1 MKPYGNENL
10 TLKITYGRQGSQK
23 YGRIVSTV
31 LGCLLAGWFLIAA
44 VWCLEG
50 GLHAA
55 GDLGS
60 FLYLILDRLAEQNLR
75 IHDVFTER
83 EGVSAGFLLL
93 SFLCWILLAAVACF
107 SVHNRLWPA
116 LWAILAAQTA
126 LQLWLPGCPWPVAGG
141 FYVLW
146 AGCALWTAAGGGASL
161 RRLWA
166 TVLIC
171 ALAACVICVFAAQPR
186 QSILQ
191 GMTKE
196 AHAVSNLPQGDFT
209 NLQPLEL
216 GDEEVLELTMEQ
228 PGSYYLKGYTGEVY
242 NGTGWDTLDG
252 KTLAAENDLFY
263 WLHEKGFWGY
273 GQIGL
278 AASLLKDGPEEEK
291 TEEETE
297 EEANTIRVHFLDG
310 AHSWLLLPYETD
322 GNVEA
327 AAPLIG
333 DSRFRTEVSGGVTDY
348 TLQAA
353 APQLSQR
360 SSLLAALQEEQEDDG
375 LQTYLQCENSYRTFV
390 YEQYTALDDGTAER
404 LKELLGE
411 PEDMDTAQVK
421 TTVLKLLSEFAY
433 DENTAYSS
441 EEGDFLSVFLQD
453 KTGWSAHYAT
463 AAALLFRYYGIP
475 ARYAEGY
482 LVTPADV
489 EGVEAG
495 EAVTVDSGHAHCW
508 MEYYEDG
515 LGWVPFETTGPYI
528 GAMGSDDSVT
538 YSGGGS
544 TDQEAEEP
552 EEKQEEEEKIV
563 SLETEIL
570 EHALWILSGLLI
582 LLLLLAVAALL
593 LRRRRTRKK
602 QGIGLSDDREAVIT
616 MMGYILAVMEKR
628 GLPHRNI
635 PMGEHRADAEKIFGT
650 ALAEEFRRAAD
661 IYETARYSGR
671 PVKKED
677 RAFLTGLVKQ
687 MKKKTR
693 RKEAEL

>member
-1 MKPYGNENL
+1 MMKPYGNKNL
-10 TLKITYGRQGSQK
+10 TLKITYGEQGSQK
-23 YGRIVSTV
+23 YGRIISAVM
-31 LGCLLAGWFLIAA
+31 GCLLAGWFLIAA
-44 VWCLEG
+44 VWCLQG

-60 FLYLILDRLAEQNLR
+60 FLNLILDRLAEQNLR
-75 IHDVFTER
+75 IHDDFAETG
-83 EGVSAGFLLL
+83 GVSAGFLMLSLL
-93 SFLCWILLAAVACF
+93 CCILLAAVACF
-107 SVHNRLWPA
+107 SVHYRLWPA

-146 AGCALWTAAGGGASL
+146 AGCALWTAARGGASL

-166 TVLIC
+166 VVLIC
-171 ALAACVICVFAAQPR
+171 ALAACIICVFAEQPR

-196 AHAVSNLPQGDFT
+196 EHAVSNLPQGDFT

-216 GDEEVLELTMEQ
+216 GDEAVLELTMEQ

-242 NGTGWDTLDG
+242 NGAGWDTLDG
-252 KTLAAENDLFY
+252 KTLAAENALFY

-273 GQIGL
+273 GQTGL
-278 AASLLKDGPEEEK
+278 AASLLEDG
-291 TEEETE
+291 ETE
-297 EEANTIRVHFLDG
+297 QEENTMQIRFLNG

-322 GNVEA
+322 GNAEA

-333 DSRFRTEVSGGVTDY
+333 DSQFRTDGKGGVSSY

-360 SSLLAALQEEQEDDG
+360 SSLLAALQEAQEDDS
-375 LQTYLQCENSYRTFV
+375 LQSYLQCENSYRTFV
-390 YEQYTALDDGTAER
+390 YEHYTDLDEETAER
-404 LKELLGE
+404 LAEILGE
-411 PEDMDTAQVK
+411 PEGADTAQVK
-421 TTVLKLLSEFAY
+421 AKVLKLLAEFAY
-433 DENTAYSS
+433 DENTVYNS

-453 KTGWSAHYAT
+453 KTGWSVHYAT
-463 AAALLFRYYGIP
+463 AAALMFRYYGIP

-489 EGVEAG
+489 EGIKAG
-495 EAVTVDSGHAHCW
+495 EAVTVDSGHAHSW

-528 GAMGSDDSVT
+528 GVMGSDDSVT
-538 YSGGGS
+538 YSGGG
-544 TDQEAEEP
+544 TKAQKPEQQ
-552 EEKQEEEEKIV
+552 EEKQEKEQKIA
-563 SLETEIL
+563 SLETEIM
-570 EHALWILSGLLI
+570 EHGLLILSGLLI
-582 LLLLLAVAALL
+582 LLVLLAAAALI
-593 LRRRRTRKK
+593 LRRRRTRRK

-616 MMGYILAVMEKR
+616 MMRYILAVMEKR

-635 PMGEHRADAEKIFGT
+635 PMGEHRTDAEKAFGT
-650 ALAEEFRRAAD
+650 ALAEEFSRAAD

-671 PVKKED
+671 PVKGED
-677 RAFLTGLVKQ
+677 RAFLTGLVKNI
-687 MKKKTR
+687 KKKTR